1 MKTPMKRTVFKVIL
15 RKSEY
20 KEQWSLLIES
30 FPVFEPGKDKPLRK
44 HEPLGRFITTPI
56 FDKNSSG
63 RTLADGKAYYRPKRD
78 ANGIIL
84 CRSQKDQEA
93 CIFADKVRDLRQ
105 HEYDNQSLY
114 TDSEAEQAA
123 QNERSKCDFIK
134 YFEELKEKRHK
145 NSSKSIQVNW
155 NRELAL
161 LKLYTDGKPLLF
173 GSIDLNLIEDYKD
186 YLINAPQGGSKTG
199 TISANTASTYFS
211 IFRAGLHQ
219 AFIDGYLTIDL
230 AAKVKNIY
238 YEESQR
244 EYLTLEEL
252 NQLAATPCDSEILKR
267 AALFSALTG
276 LRHSDIKQLKWRD
289 IVKDKEHYQLHFTQ
303 QKTKGVEYMPISDQA
318 YSLCGERG
326 DADRLVFE
334 GLQDPSWINRP
345 VKRWI
350 EASGI
355 TKHITFHC
363 FRHTYAT
370 LQLTNGTDIY
380 TVSKMLGHKK
390 VTTTQI
396 YAKIV
401 DAKKNAAADAIQ
413 INLSDDM
420 IGTPIDSKKE

>member
-44 HEPLGRFITTPI
+44 HEPLGRYITTPI

-63 RTLADGKAYYRPKRD
+63 RTLSDGKAYYRPKRD
-78 ANGIIL
+78 TNGIIM

-134 YFEELKEKRHK
+134 YFEELKDKRHK

-155 NRELAL
+155 KRELAL
-161 LKLYTDGKPLLF
+161 MKLYTGGKPLLF
-173 GSIDLNLIEDYKD
+173 GNIDVNLIEDYKD

-211 IFRAGLHQ
+211 IFKAGLHQ

-318 YSLCGERG
+318 FSLCGERD

-401 DAKKNAAADAIQ
+401 DEKKEKAANAIKLDID
-413 INLSDDM
+413 LSDLNN
-420 IGTPIDSKKE
+420 KQ

>member
-93 CIFADKVRDLRQ
+93 CIFADKVRDIRQ

-114 TDSEAEQAA
+114 TETEAEQAA

-134 YFEELKEKRHK
+134 YFEDLRDKRHQ
-145 NSSKSIQVNW
+145 NSSKSIRVNW
-155 NRELAL
+155 DREV
-161 LKLYTDGKPLLF
+161 KLMKMFTEGKPMIFSTIDMNLL
-173 GSIDLNLIEDYKD
+173 EDYKNF
-186 YLINAPQGGSKTG
+186 LINAPQGGSKKG
-199 TISANTASTYFS
+199 TITRNTASTYFS
-211 IFRAGLHQ
+211 IFKAGLHQ
-219 AFIDGYLTIDL
+219 AFIDGYLTVDI
-230 AAKVKNIY
+230 AAKAKNIAY
-238 YEESQR
+238 SDKQR
-244 EYLTLEEL
+244 EYLTIDEL
-252 NQLAATPCDSEILKR
+252 NTLAATPCDRPIMKR
-267 AALFSALTG
+267 ASLFSALTG
-276 LRHSDIKQLKWRD
+276 MRHSDIQKLKWKE
-289 IVKDKEHYQLHFTQ
+289 IIKDGEHYRILFTQ
-303 QKTKGVEYMPISDQA
+303 QKTKGVQYMPISDQA
-318 YSLCGERG
+318 YQLCGERG
-326 DADRLVFE
+326 EPDRLVFE
-334 GLQDPSWINRP
+334 GLQDPSWINKP
-345 VKRWI
+345 LERWI
-350 EASGI
+350 KAAGI

-380 TVSKMLGHKK
+380 TVSKMLGHTK

-401 DAKKNAAADAIQ
+401 DEKKEQAADTIVIAT
-413 INLSDDM
+413 DF
-420 IGTPIDSKKE
+420 TT

>member
-20 KEQWSLLIES
+20 KEQWSLIIES

-134 YFEELKEKRHK
+134 YFEDLRDKRHQ
-145 NSSKSIQVNW
+145 NSSKSIRVNW
-155 NRELAL
+155 DREV
-161 LKLYTDGKPLLF
+161 KLMKMFTEGKPMIFSTIDMNLL
-173 GSIDLNLIEDYKD
+173 EDYKNF
-186 YLINAPQGGSKTG
+186 LINAPQGGSKKG
-199 TISANTASTYFS
+199 TITRNTASTYFS
-211 IFRAGLHQ
+211 IFKAGLHQ
-219 AFIDGYLTIDL
+219 AFIDGYLTVDI
-230 AAKVKNIY
+230 AAKAKNIAY
-238 YEESQR
+238 SDKQR
-244 EYLTLEEL
+244 EYLTIDEL
-252 NQLAATPCDSEILKR
+252 NTLAATPCDRPIMKR
-267 AALFSALTG
+267 ASLFSALTG
-276 LRHSDIKQLKWRD
+276 MRHSDIQKLKWKE
-289 IVKDKEHYQLHFTQ
+289 IIKDGEHYRILFTQ
-303 QKTKGVEYMPISDQA
+303 QKTKGVLYMPISDQA
-318 YSLCGERG
+318 YQLCGERG
-326 DADRLVFE
+326 EPDRLVFE
-334 GLQDPSWINRP
+334 DLQDPSWINKP
-345 VKRWI
+345 LERWI
-350 EASGI
+350 KAAGI

-380 TVSKMLGHKK
+380 TVSKMLGHTK

-401 DAKKNAAADAIQ
+401 DEKKEQAADTIVIAT
-413 INLSDDM
+413 DF
-420 IGTPIDSKKE
+420 TT

>member
-20 KEQWSLLIES
+20 KKQWSLLIES

-114 TDSEAEQAA
+114 TVSEAEQAA

-134 YFEELKEKRHK
+134 YFEDLRDKRHQ
-145 NSSKSIQVNW
+145 NSSKSIRVNW
-155 NRELAL
+155 DREVAL
-161 LKLYTDGKPLLF
+161 MKMFTEGKPMIFSTIDMNLL
-173 GSIDLNLIEDYKD
+173 EDYKNF
-186 YLINAPQGGSKTG
+186 LINAPQGGSKKG
-199 TISANTASTYFS
+199 TITRNTASTYFS
-211 IFRAGLHQ
+211 IFKAGLHQ
-219 AFIDGYLTIDL
+219 AFIDGYLTVDI
-230 AAKVKNIY
+230 AAKAKNIAY
-238 YEESQR
+238 SDKQR
-244 EYLTLEEL
+244 EYLTIDEL
-252 NQLAATPCDSEILKR
+252 NTLAATPCDRPIMKR
-267 AALFSALTG
+267 ASLFSALTG
-276 LRHSDIKQLKWRD
+276 MRHSDIQKLKWKE
-289 IVKDKEHYQLHFTQ
+289 IIKDGEHYRILFTQ
-303 QKTKGVEYMPISDQA
+303 QKTKGVQYMPISDQA
-318 YSLCGERG
+318 YQLCGERG
-326 DADRLVFE
+326 EPDRLVFE
-334 GLQDPSWINRP
+334 GLQDPSWINKP
-345 VKRWI
+345 LERWI
-350 EASGI
+350 KAAGI

-380 TVSKMLGHKK
+380 TVSKMLGHTK

-401 DAKKNAAADAIQ
+401 DEKKEQAADTIVIAT
-413 INLSDDM
+413 DF
-420 IGTPIDSKKE
+420 TT

>member
-1 MKTPMKRTVFKVIL
+1 M
-15 RKSEY
+15 
-20 KEQWSLLIES
+20 
-30 FPVFEPGKDKPLRK
+30 
-44 HEPLGRFITTPI
+44 
-56 FDKNSSG
+56 
-63 RTLADGKAYYRPKRD
+63 
-78 ANGIIL
+78 
-84 CRSQKDQEA
+84 
-93 CIFADKVRDLRQ
+93 
-105 HEYDNQSLY
+105 Y

-134 YFEELKEKRHK
+134 YFEELKDKRHK

-186 YLINAPQGGSKTG
+186 YLINAPSKTG

-211 IFRAGLHQ
+211 IFKAGLRQ

-345 VKRWI
+345 VKRWV

-413 INLSDDM
+413 ITLSDDM

>member
-30 FPVFEPGKDKPLRK
+30 FPVFVPGREKPMRK
-44 HEPLGRFITTPI
+44 HEPLGRFVTTPI

-63 RTLADGKAYYRPKRD
+63 RTLADGKSYYRPKRD
-78 ANGIIL
+78 ANGIIQ
-84 CRSQKDQEA
+84 CRSQIDQEA
-93 CIFADKVRDLRQ
+93 CIFADNVRSLRQ
-105 HEYDNQSLY
+105 HEYDNHALY
-114 TDSEAEQAA
+114 TDTDAEQAA
-123 QNERSKCDFIK
+123 QNERSVCDFIK

-155 NRELAL
+155 NRELTL
-161 LKLYTDGKPLLF
+161 LKQYTEGRPMFF
-173 GSIDLNLIEDYKD
+173 GDIDLNLIEDYKE

-199 TISANTASTYFS
+199 AISRNTASTYFS
-211 IFRAGLHQ
+211 IFKAALHQ

-230 AAKVKNIY
+230 AAKSKNIY

-252 NQLAATPCDSEILKR
+252 NKLAATPCDSPILKR

-276 LRHSDIKQLKWRD
+276 LRHSDIKQLKWKD
-289 IVKDKEHYQLHFTQ
+289 LVKDQEHYRILFTQ

-318 YSLCGERG
+318 YQLCGERG
-326 DADRLVFE
+326 DYDRLIFE
-334 GLQDPSWINRP
+334 GLQDPSWISRP
-345 VKRWI
+345 IARWI
-350 EASGI
+350 EAAGI

-370 LQLTNGTDIY
+370 LQLTLGTDIY

-401 DAKKNAAADAIQ
+401 DEKKEAAADAIK
-413 INLSDDM
+413 
-420 IGTPIDSKKE
+420 IDLPM

>member
-20 KEQWSLLIES
+20 KKQWSLLIES

-134 YFEELKEKRHK
+134 YFEDLRDKRHQ
-145 NSSKSIQVNW
+145 NSSKSIRVNW
-155 NRELAL
+155 NREV
-161 LKLYTDGKPLLF
+161 KLMKMFTEGKPMIFSTIDMNLL
-173 GSIDLNLIEDYKD
+173 EDYKNF
-186 YLINAPQGGSKTG
+186 LINAPQGGSKKG
-199 TISANTASTYFS
+199 TITRNTASTYFS
-211 IFRAGLHQ
+211 IFKAGLHQ
-219 AFIDGYLTIDL
+219 AFIDGYLTVDI
-230 AAKVKNIY
+230 AAKAKNIAY
-238 YEESQR
+238 SDKQR
-244 EYLTLEEL
+244 EYLTIDEL
-252 NQLAATPCDSEILKR
+252 NTLAATPCDRPIMKR
-267 AALFSALTG
+267 ASLFSALTG
-276 LRHSDIKQLKWRD
+276 MRHSDIQKLKWKE
-289 IVKDKEHYQLHFTQ
+289 IIKDGEHYRILFTQ
-303 QKTKGVEYMPISDQA
+303 QKTKGVQYMPISDQA
-318 YSLCGERG
+318 YQLCGERG
-326 DADRLVFE
+326 EPDRLVFE
-334 GLQDPSWINRP
+334 GLQDPSWINKP
-345 VKRWI
+345 LERWI
-350 EASGI
+350 KAADI

-380 TVSKMLGHKK
+380 TVSKMLGHTK

-401 DAKKNAAADAIQ
+401 DEKKEQAADTIVIAT
-413 INLSDDM
+413 DF
-420 IGTPIDSKKE
+420 TT

>member
-30 FPVFEPGKDKPLRK
+30 FPVFVPGRDKPMRK
-44 HEPLGRFITTPI
+44 HEPLNRFITTPI

-63 RTLADGKAYYRPKRD
+63 RTLSDGKAYYRPKRD
-78 ANGIIL
+78 TNGIIM

-93 CIFADKVRDLRQ
+93 CIFADNVRNLRQ
-105 HEYDNQSLY
+105 HEYDNQALY
-114 TDSEAEQAA
+114 TDTDAEQAA
-123 QNERSKCDFIK
+123 QNERSRCDFIK

-155 NRELAL
+155 SRELAL
-161 LKLYTDGKPLLF
+161 LKLYTEDKPMYF
-173 GSIDLNLIEDYKD
+173 GDIDLNLIEDYKD
-186 YLINAPQGGSKTG
+186 YLINAPQGGSKG
-199 TISANTASTYFS
+199 GIISRNTASTYFS
-211 IFRAGLHQ
+211 IFKAALHQ
-219 AFIDGYLTIDL
+219 AFIDGFLTIDL
-230 AAKVKNIY
+230 AAKSKNIY

-252 NQLAATPCDSEILKR
+252 NKLASTPCDSPILKR

-276 LRHSDIKQLKWRD
+276 LRHSDIKQLKWKD
-289 IVKDKEHYQLHFTQ
+289 LVKDQEHYRILFTQ

-318 YSLCGERG
+318 YQLCGERG
-326 DADRLVFE
+326 DSDRLIFE
-334 GLQDPSWINRP
+334 GLQDPSWISRP
-345 VKRWI
+345 VARWV
-350 EASGI
+350 EAAGI

-370 LQLTNGTDIY
+370 LQLTSGTDIY

-401 DAKKNAAADAIQ
+401 DEKKEAAANAIK
-413 INLSDDM
+413 
-420 IGTPIDSKKE
+420 IDLPM

>member
-30 FPVFEPGKDKPLRK
+30 FPVFEPGRDKPMRK

-63 RTLADGKAYYRPKRD
+63 RTLSDGKAYYRPKRD
-78 ANGIIL
+78 TNGIIM

-114 TDSEAEQAA
+114 TDTEAEQAA
-123 QNERSKCDFIK
+123 QNARAKCDFIK

-155 NRELAL
+155 SRELAL
-161 LKLYTDGKPLLF
+161 MKQYTGDKPLPF
-173 GSIDLNLIEDYKD
+173 GCIDLTLIEDYRD
-186 YLINAPQGGSKTG
+186 YLLNAPKGGGKSG

-211 IFRAGLHQ
+211 IFKAGLHQ
-219 AFIDGYLTIDL
+219 AFVDGYLTIDL

-238 YEESQR
+238 FEESQR

-252 NQLAATPCDSEILKR
+252 NQLAATPCESDILRR

-276 LRHSDIKQLKWRD
+276 LRHCDIKQLKWRD
-289 IVKDKEHYQLHFTQ
+289 VVKDEGHYRLLFTQ
-303 QKTKGVEYMPISDQA
+303 QKTRGVEYMPISDQA
-318 YSLCGERG
+318 YLLCGERG

-345 VKRWI
+345 VKKWI

-370 LQLTNGTDIY
+370 LQLTSGTDIY

-401 DAKKNAAADAIQ
+401 DEKKEAAADAFRIS
-413 INLSDDM
+413 LSNDM
-420 IGTPIDSKKE
+420 IKSPNNPKE

>member
-20 KEQWSLLIES
+20 KEQWSLIIES
-30 FPVFEPGKDKPLRK
+30 FPVFVPGRDKPMRK
-44 HEPLGRFITTPI
+44 HEPLNRFITTPI

-63 RTLADGKAYYRPKRD
+63 RTLSDGKAYYRPKRD
-78 ANGIIL
+78 TNGIIM

-93 CIFADKVRDLRQ
+93 CIFADNVRNLRQ
-105 HEYDNQSLY
+105 HEYDNQALY
-114 TDSEAEQAA
+114 TETDAEQAA
-123 QNERSKCDFIK
+123 QNERSRCDFIK

-161 LKLYTDGKPLLF
+161 LKLYTEGKAMYF
-173 GSIDLNLIEDYKD
+173 GDIDLNLIEDYKD
-186 YLINAPQGGSKTG
+186 YLINAPQGGSKG
-199 TISANTASTYFS
+199 GIISRNTASTYFS
-211 IFRAGLHQ
+211 IFKAALHQ

-230 AAKVKNIY
+230 AAKSKNIY

-252 NQLAATPCDSEILKR
+252 NKLASTPCDSPILKR

-276 LRHSDIKQLKWRD
+276 LRHSDIKQLKWKD
-289 IVKDKEHYQLHFTQ
+289 LVKDQEHYRILFTQ

-318 YSLCGERG
+318 YQLCGERG
-326 DADRLVFE
+326 DYDRLIFE
-334 GLQDPSWINRP
+334 GLQDPSWISRP
-345 VKRWI
+345 VARWV
-350 EASGI
+350 EAAGI

-370 LQLTNGTDIY
+370 LQLTSGTDIY

-401 DAKKNAAADAIQ
+401 DEKKEAAADAIK
-413 INLSDDM
+413 
-420 IGTPIDSKKE
+420 IDLPM